1 MSFICKL
8 SGQPNFFSN
17 NPKGFDKWNE
27 LYKLY
32 KNKSKSNIWSGNQP
46 ENEGHVQDYQDLV
59 PQINYSKFLKT
70 LKNAKKKRIKN
81 FFDFFYV
88 YLEASKELASDLLK
102 RNPLN
107 INTEYPVLV

>member
-17 NPKGFDKWNE
+17 NPKGLINGMNYINYIKINLNQIFG
-27 LYKLY
+27 L
-32 KNKSKSNIWSGNQP
+32 GNQP

-59 PQINYSKFLKT
+59 PEINYSKFLKT
-70 LKNAKKKRIKN
+70 LKIFEKKDKK

-88 YLEASKELASDLLK
+88 YLEASKELASNLLK
-102 RNPLN
+102 KNPLN
-107 INTEYPVLV
+107 INTEYLVLV

>member
-70 LKNAKKKRIKN
+70 LKNAKKKG
-81 FFDFFYV
+81 
-88 YLEASKELASDLLK
+88 
-102 RNPLN
+102 
-107 INTEYPVLV
+107 

>member
-1 MSFICKL
+1 MEYEFYLKL

-46 ENEGHVQDYQDLV
+46 ENEGHVQDYQDLC
-59 PQINYSKFLKT
+59 LK
-70 LKNAKKKRIKN
+70 LIIQS
-81 FFDFFYV
+81 F
-88 YLEASKELASDLLK
+88 
-102 RNPLN
+102 
-107 INTEYPVLV
+107 